1 MADQRLTE
9 IPVTQNDFEQLLQ
22 FAKAS
27 DKTIAEVVSDLLR
40 EHEYRELLRKS
51 AIAMAEIQAEAQRN
65 GTCNMTLDEINEEIE
80 AARRDMALA
89 KSA

>member
-1 MADQRLTE
+1 M
-9 IPVTQNDFEQLLQ
+9 
-22 FAKAS
+22 
-27 DKTIAEVVSDLLR
+27 
-40 EHEYRELLRKS
+40 RKS
-51 AIAMAEIQAEAQRN
+51 AIALAEIQAEAQRN

>member
-1 MADQRLTE
+1 MAEQRLTE
-9 IPVTQNDFEQLLQ
+9 IPITEADFEQLLQ

-51 AIAMAEIQAEAQRN
+51 AIAMGEMQAEAQRN